1 MNQKLQILGE
11 GRKVLKKEVDEFG
24 TDQSVSTIEYD
35 DGTIVKI
42 TIASGDIEI
51 ECNKELNMQPDGN
64 TATIIG

>member
-11 GRKVLKKEVDEFG
+11 GRKVLKKELDEFG
-24 TDQSVSTIEYD
+24 TDQTVSTIEYD

-42 TIASGDIEI
+42 TIANSDIEI